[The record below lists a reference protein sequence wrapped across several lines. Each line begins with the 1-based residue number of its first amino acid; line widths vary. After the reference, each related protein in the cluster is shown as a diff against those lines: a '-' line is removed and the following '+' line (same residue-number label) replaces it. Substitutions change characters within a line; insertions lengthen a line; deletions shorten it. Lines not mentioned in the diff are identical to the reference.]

1 MTWSAPLNDHMVDH
15 IANGYEQA
23 ALLYDDRN
31 KEEHMG
37 SVPIELV
44 YEQIVSFA
52 REAGARR
59 VTLFG
64 SRARGTNLPKSDIDI
79 AIEGCSDFAALED
92 RLQEELWSLLRIDV
106 VNLDGPLS
114 ESLRHEIA
122 KDGKVLYEEI

>member
-1 MTWSAPLNDHMVDH
+1 MTWSSLLNDHMVDY
-15 IANGYEQA
+15 IAHGYEQTA
-23 ALLYDDRN
+23 MLYDDRN
-31 KEEHMG
+31 EEEHMG

-44 YEQIVSFA
+44 YEQIASFA

-59 VTLFG
+59 VILFG

-79 AIEGCSDFAALED
+79 AIEGCPDFAALED

-114 ESLRHEIA
+114 ESLRHEIEI
-122 KDGKVLYEEI
+122 DGKVLYEEV